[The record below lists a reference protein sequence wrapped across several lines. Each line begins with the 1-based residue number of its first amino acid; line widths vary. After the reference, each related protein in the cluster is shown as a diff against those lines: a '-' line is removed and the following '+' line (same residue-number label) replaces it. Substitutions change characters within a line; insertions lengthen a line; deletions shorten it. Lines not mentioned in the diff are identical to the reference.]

1 MPILAEENFEAVRM
15 AIAVELSEDDLP
27 NAVIALPIYQ
37 GVAERWARSVDST
50 IETRLQNGTEDEK
63 AAALNGVI
71 FKTASL
77 LVSALPFLQ
86 REEFGPGEGFTRQ
99 KVDKGQ
105 LAESLA
111 ARAAAELDSYLNP
124 GGNTTTAAF
133 LPAFAV
139 APGYRGR

>member
-1 MPILAEENFEAVRM
+1 MAILAEEDLDAVRW
-15 AIAVELSEDDLP
+15 AIAVELTADDLP
-27 NAVIALPIYQ
+27 NHVITLPIYQ
-37 GVAERWARSVDST
+37 GVAERWAKSVDPT
-50 IETRLQNGTEDEK
+50 IEDRLANGTQDQK
-63 AAALNGVI
+63 NAALNAVI

-86 REEFGPGEGFTRQ
+86 REDFGPGEGFTRQ
-99 KVDKGQ
+99 KVDKGE

-124 GGNTTTAAF
+124 GGTTTSAAF